1 MAAPTPT
8 RRRRSDGERSRRT
21 ILVTAARLATV
32 EGLDGLSISRLAE
45 ASGMS
50 KGGLYAHF
58 GSKEALQL
66 ATIDTARE
74 IFDDEVVAKALAAP
88 AGRDRLLALTDAFLD
103 HLERRV
109 FPGGCFFASVGAEY
123 DTRPGAVQEEIGRFE
138 QGWMGLISG
147 LIADARDRGEL
158 DADIDVGQLAFE
170 VCAMLMAANGT
181 YLSHGDAVLERARR
195 GIARLLA
202 Q

>member
-1 MAAPTPT
+1 M
-8 RRRRSDGERSRRT
+8 
-21 ILVTAARLATV
+21 TAARLATV
-32 EGLDGLSISRLAE
+32 EGLDGLSITRLAE

-88 AGRDRLLALTDAFLD
+88 AGRDRLLALTNAFLD

-109 FPGGCFFASVGAEY
+109 FPGGCFFATVAAQLAA
-123 DTRPGAVQEEIGRFE
+123 RPGRTRDRVMDMQRLWLELVAEAVRQAVAAGE
-138 QGWMGLISG
+138 LP
-147 LIADARDRGEL
+147 ADA
-158 DADIDVGQLAFE
+158 DVDQLAFE
-170 VCAMLMAANGT
+170 ITAMLVRANFAWIVA
-181 YLSHGDAVLERARR
+181 GDPGILDRARVGIGHVLERAARPAGRNGGRPRR
-195 GIARLLA
+195 PRTKAGG
-202 Q
+202 